1 MSWFFALAGVVFSC
15 PGWMVLGL
23 RAGALRLVLLDIA
36 ARGVRPCW
44 TGLLSRFWPLPTVR
58 LALTSF
64 DMPTMVPAPDDD
76 VTKELVV
83 ARERVLALERCRKS
97 RISRLSNSLVRLLPD
112 CSARSV
118 SRDLLLVDLGL
129 GPKAWEELAFLSCDA
144 LPTGDDPGR
153 GLPLGVTGD
162 SGILFN

>member
-1 MSWFFALAGVVFSC
+1 
-15 PGWMVLGL
+15 
-23 RAGALRLVLLDIA
+23 
-36 ARGVRPCW
+36 
-44 TGLLSRFWPLPTVR
+44 
-58 LALTSF
+58 
-64 DMPTMVPAPDDD
+64 MVPAPDVD

-83 ARERVLALERCRKS
+83 ARERVLVLERCRRS
-97 RISRLSNSLVRLLPD
+97 RLPRLSNSLVRLLPV

-118 SRDLLLVDLGL
+118 SRDLLLEDLGL
-129 GPKAWEELAFLSCDA
+129 SLKVCDELAFLSCDA